1 MYKDTFRSTNQP
13 SVTAATEQ
21 TQKKKEQE
29 VVQQRSSRS
38 EVNVQTIK
46 SVREEETCGV
56 KTVLKT
62 EDQSCESLLETR
74 TMTSSPNTNR
84 IFIQEVND

>member
-62 EDQSCESLLETR
+62 KDQSCESLL
-74 TMTSSPNTNR
+74 
-84 IFIQEVND
+84 